1 MKKVFLTTL
10 QCVVFLVSLVLVS
23 SASAAGWERD
33 VHVEWGYT
41 PPSDLKVSEFVLY
54 QDNTEACVWKGAEV
68 TSGDCKVTLSKS
80 LTNFTMAARFENK
93 TESPK
98 SASFPFTD
106 LGPGVKIIILIGK

>member
-10 QCVVFLVSLVLVS
+10 QCIGFLTCFLIS

-54 QDNTEACVWKGAEV
+54 QDDTEACVWKGAEV
-68 TSGDCKVTLSKS
+68 IAGDCKVTLSKS
-80 LTNFTMAARFENK
+80 LTKFALTARFENN
-93 TESPK
+93 TETPK
-98 SASFPFTD
+98 SDPFPFTD
-106 LGPGVKIIILIGK
+106 LGPGVKIVILIGK